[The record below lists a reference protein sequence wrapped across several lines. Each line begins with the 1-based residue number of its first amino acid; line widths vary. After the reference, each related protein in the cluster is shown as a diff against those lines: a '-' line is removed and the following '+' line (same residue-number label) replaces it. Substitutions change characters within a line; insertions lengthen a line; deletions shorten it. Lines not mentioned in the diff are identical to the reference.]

1 MSSAN
6 ILAVYQLASVAD
18 LTEGKAWYARAYN
31 IACNLQERYGVSRMK
46 AAGVLAALSPRN
58 KWDRNVIDAENLI
71 QAWQAGGAE
80 ACATVK
86 VCTFGG
92 NKAKA
97 IRILELDCPTEQAVL
112 NVLSGPK
119 LKEFYSCIAGID
131 NEVCIDG
138 HAYSIWTGGRVTLA
152 NVPSIG
158 IKLRKQIKADYI
170 AAAAEAGIL
179 PYEMQ
184 AITWCAWRRIHGVG

>member
-1 MSSAN
+1 MSHSN
-6 ILAVYQLASVAD
+6 ILAVYQLASAAEV
-18 LTEGKAWYARAYN
+18 TEGKAWYARAYN
-31 IACNLQERYGVSRMK
+31 IACELQTRYGVARNK
-46 AAGVLAALSPRN
+46 CAGVIAALSPRN
-58 KWDRNVIDAENLI
+58 KWERNVLDAENLL
-71 QAWQAGGAE
+71 QAWNAGRAE
-80 ACATVK
+80 GCATVK

-97 IRILELDCPTEQAVL
+97 VRILELDCPSDEAIM

-119 LKEFYSCIAGID
+119 LREFYSCIAGMD
-131 NEVCIDG
+131 DEVCIDG

-158 IKLRKQIKADYI
+158 KKVRQQIKNDYI
-170 AAAAEAGIL
+170 VAAAQAGIF
-179 PYEMQ
+179 PCEMQ